1 MMNTPAD
8 YVLRLKTRLTTSPS
22 VDTFTVVEE
31 KIWPERG
38 YVRIRM
44 TLSHGDFLE
53 MAEYFVVEEGEHKTL
68 RYRYQWMDQDRQ
80 VLRKRWDNVEHY
92 PDLPN
97 FPYHIHVEREDNV
110 VPGECMSIVELL
122 DGLLR

>member
-1 MMNTPAD
+1 
-8 YVLRLKTRLTTSPS
+8 
-22 VDTFTVVEE
+22 
-31 KIWPERG
+31 
-38 YVRIRM
+38 M

-68 RYRYQWMDQDRQ
+68 RYRYQWMDQDHQ

>member
-1 MMNTPAD
+1 MTTPAD
-8 YVLRLKTRLTTSPS
+8 YVLNLKTRLTTSPS

-38 YVRIRM
+38 YVRIRVM
-44 TLSHGDFLE
+44 LSHGDFLE

-80 VLRKRWDNVEHY
+80 VLRKRWDNVEHH
-92 PDLPN
+92 PGLRN
-97 FPYHIHVEREDNV
+97 FPHHIHVGSEDNV
-110 VPGECMSIVELL
+110 VPGECMSIIELL
-122 DGLLR
+122 DILMG

>member
-1 MMNTPAD
+1 MTTPAD
-8 YVLRLKTRLTTSPS
+8 YVLSLKTRLTTSPS

-38 YVRIRM
+38 YIRIRV

-68 RYRYQWMDQDRQ
+68 RYRWANEAIPRC
-80 VLRKRWDNVEHY
+80 LRGTRLRAKQFGPRINPSFVC
-92 PDLPN
+92 L
-97 FPYHIHVEREDNV
+97 
-110 VPGECMSIVELL
+110 EL
-122 DGLLR
+122 G